1 MQQISNVR
9 AAAVAGMFYPRHA
22 QALREQVDACL
33 RAGPVGAGGE
43 PGMDAA
49 RRPKLLVVPHAG
61 YVYSGAV
68 AGQAYARL
76 RAHAAAIRRVVVLGP
91 AHRVALRG
99 LALPAHDAFET
110 PLGQVAVEP
119 AARAVLAGLPQV
131 CTSAAA
137 HAEEHSIEVQLP
149 FLQRV
154 LGEGFTIVPLLVGQA
169 AADEVDEVL
178 QRLWGGDETLVVIS
192 SDLSHYLPYADAQ
205 ALDVRTAARIA
216 AGATDLRPDEACGAR
231 ALNGALLAARR
242 QGLALQRIDLCN
254 SGDTAGDRRR
264 VVGYAAFVAA
274 APGAP
279 AARAADRHADAAQGA
294 DALAAPPHSAAG
306 LAAPLLARARNAIAI
321 RLGLAALPE
330 PAHPALGE
338 PGATFVTLEDAR
350 GALRGC
356 IGSLQPAAPLELDV
370 RRNAQAAAFADP
382 RFAPLAVRE
391 WPGLRLSVSLLGPQ
405 QPLPPRPDARS
416 AARALRPG
424 RDGVVLAWR
433 GRRATFLPQVWK
445 QLPDADDFVAALL
458 RKAGLSEGFWA
469 EDLTLARYEVR
480 HFDAVVGRAGIA

>member
-22 QALREQVDACL
+22 QALREQVEACL

-68 AGQAYARL
+68 AGQAHARL

-110 PLGQVAVEP
+110 PLGRVAVDA
-119 AARAVLAGLPQV
+119 AARAALADLPQV
-131 CTSAAA
+131 TTSAAA

-149 FLQRV
+149 FLQQV
-154 LGEGFTIVPLLVGQA
+154 LAEGFTIVPLVVGQA
-169 AADEVDEVL
+169 GADEVAEVL
-178 QRLWGGDETLVVIS
+178 ERLWGGAETLVVIS
-192 SDLSHYLPYADAQ
+192 SDLSHYLPYAQAQ
-205 ALDVRTAARIA
+205 AQDARTAGRIA
-216 AGATDLRPDEACGAR
+216 AGATDLQPDEACGAR

-242 QGLALQRIDLCN
+242 HGLALQRIDLCN
-254 SGDTAGDRRR
+254 SGDIAGDRRR

-274 APGAP
+274 PAAGD
-279 AARAADRHADAAQGA
+279 AARAGGRGDATIDHDTLGGA
-294 DALAAPPHSAAG
+294 
-306 LAAPLLARARNAIAI
+306 LLARAHNAIAG
-321 RLGLAALPE
+321 RLGLGSVDE
-330 PAHPALGE
+330 PAHPALAA
-338 PGATFVTLEDAR
+338 PGATFVTLKDGR

-356 IGSLQPAAPLELDV
+356 IGRLEPDAPLEVDV
-370 RRNAQAAAFADP
+370 RRNARAAAFADP
-382 RFAPLAVRE
+382 RFAPLAARE
-391 WPGLRLSVSLLGPQ
+391 WEGLALSVSLLGAHE
-405 QPLPPRPDARS
+405 PLPTQPDARA
-416 AARALRPG
+416 AARVLRPG

-433 GRRATFLPQVWK
+433 ERRATFLPQVWK
-445 QLPDADDFVAALL
+445 QLPEADDFVAALL
-458 RKAGLSEGFWA
+458 RKAGLAEGFWA
-469 EDLTLARYEVR
+469 EDMTLARYEVR
-480 HFDAVVGRAGIA
+480 NFDTVVGRGGIA